1 MLDSVNQEMAKA
13 KVVFLYTEI
22 AGYFLAC
29 VEELSKSAE
38 VLIVRWPVNKEAP
51 FNFSTQSGV
60 KIVDRNAHADADLT
74 QMVRDFNP
82 DILVCSGWLDKGYLK
97 IARSWRKKIPV
108 VVSLDNH
115 WIGSAK
121 QRIAALLSPIYLKR
135 IFTHAWVPGKPQERY
150 AKKLGFGSKILLNFY
165 CADTALFNQ
174 IYQRTLSKKEEKFP
188 HRFLYVA
195 RYVEHKGIFEL
206 WKAFSEF
213 SAETNSD
220 WELWCLGTGD
230 QWENR
235 VLHPKITH
243 VGFVQPAEME
253 TYIAQTGVYILP
265 SKFEPWGVSL
275 QEFAVCGFPVLVSD
289 RVGSATKFLNGNGE
303 QFEAGNV
310 QQIKNVL
317 KRIASKSDDELMNLG
332 KKSHALGMT
341 LTPSH
346 WTKNLLSIL
355 KKA

>member
-1 MLDSVNQEMAKA
+1 MSKA

-29 VEELSKSAE
+29 VEELSKSAD

-51 FNFSTQSGV
+51 FKFPADSTV
-60 KIVDRNAHADADLT
+60 KIIDRNEHSEDALT
-74 QMVRDFNP
+74 KLIHEFKPN
-82 DILVCSGWLDKGYLK
+82 ILICSGWLDKGYLK
-97 IARSWRKKIPV
+97 IAKSFKKKIPV

-115 WIGSAK
+115 WTGSIK
-121 QRIAALLSPIYLKR
+121 QRVASFLSPFYLKNR
-135 IFTHAWVPGKPQERY
+135 FTHAWVPGKPQEVY
-150 AKKLGFGSKILLNFY
+150 AKKLGFGSNILLNFY
-165 CADTALFNQ
+165 CADTPLFNQ
-174 IYQRTLSKKEEKFP
+174 IFEQTFFQKKEKFP

-235 VLHPKITH
+235 MIHPKIMH
-243 VGFVQPAEME
+243 IGFVQPNEMQK
-253 TYIAQTGVYILP
+253 YIQQTGVYILP

-275 QEFAVCGFPVLVSD
+275 QEFSISGFPILVSD
-289 RVGSATKFLNGNGE
+289 RVGSATKFLVDNGI
-303 QFEAGNV
+303 QFKSGNV
-310 QQIKNVL
+310 AEIKNAMKLMV
-317 KRIASKSDDELMNLG
+317 AKSDEELHEIG
-332 KKSHALGMT
+332 KKSHTLGMT
-341 LTPSH
+341 LTPAD
-346 WTKNLLSIL
+346 WTKNLLSL
-355 KKA
+355 LN